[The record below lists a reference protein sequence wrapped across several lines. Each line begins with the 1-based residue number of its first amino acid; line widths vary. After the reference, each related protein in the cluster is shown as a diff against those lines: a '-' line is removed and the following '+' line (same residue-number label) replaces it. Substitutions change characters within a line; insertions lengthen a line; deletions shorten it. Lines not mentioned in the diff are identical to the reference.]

1 MSTVSTARNMREVL
15 DELWDLEDKESD
27 SPDRILTD
35 DSLLP
40 TEEERNDYRDSF
52 KEASLD
58 SRDSFSSKVTAELLP
73 KI

>member
-1 MSTVSTARNMREVL
+1 MSTARNTPEVL
-15 DELWDLEDKESD
+15 DEIWDLEDKESD
-27 SPDRILTD
+27 SPNRILTD

-52 KEASLD
+52 KASLD
-58 SRDSFSSKVTAELLP
+58 SRDSFSSKVTAALLP

>member
-1 MSTVSTARNMREVL
+1 MSTARNTPEVL
-15 DELWDLEDKESD
+15 DEIWDLEDKESD
-27 SPDRILTD
+27 SPNRILTD

-52 KEASLD
+52 KVSLD
-58 SRDSFSSKVTAELLP
+58 SRDSFSSKVTAALLP

>member
-1 MSTVSTARNMREVL
+1 MTSTARNTPEVL
-15 DELWDLEDKESD
+15 DEIWDLEDKESD
-27 SPDRILTD
+27 SPNRILTD

-52 KEASLD
+52 KASLD
-58 SRDSFSSKVTAELLP
+58 SRDSFSSKVTAALLP